1 MKKALFAVL
10 LNAMTSP
17 SSSVPSHTRTVVVV
31 VSSMPF
37 VLVLRG
43 GMAVV
48 IELTPAAKKEEK
60 EGDGDSK
67 EDEEEADD
75 DDFRPVEARAA
86 VVEAAVVVVD
96 ALLPHAKDEDC
107 HAEGEEGEEQTH
119 SEQPLVLVLDVQHQQ
134 HLVGRQPP
142 RQADARAQ
150 PTGEHHGR
158 EGVPDEHF
166 RVAHNAVEEA

>member
-1 MKKALFAVL
+1 ML

-48 IELTPAAKKEEK
+48 IELPPAAKKEEK

-75 DDFRPVEARAA
+75 DDETSAATAA
-86 VVEAAVVVVD
+86 VMTGVATARDAAQHESAARLAMDV
-96 ALLPHAKDEDC
+96 ALYLIF
-107 HAEGEEGEEQTH
+107 TLLWLH
-119 SEQPLVLVLDVQHQQ
+119 SDF
-134 HLVGRQPP
+134 R
-142 RQADARAQ
+142 
-150 PTGEHHGR
+150 
-158 EGVPDEHF
+158 
-166 RVAHNAVEEA
+166 RVA